1 MYKVNPYL
9 INDVKQ
15 ASVIQTGRS
24 TVVINDQELKQYL
37 KDLESNRIVSVS
49 SKDLANQFPNKGEEV
64 SRFLLQNRIF
74 SSYEKP
80 TIDYEN
86 IFLFSNNDKMT
97 ETFNYLVE
105 DLFDSNRFFLKS
117 SLKETH
123 EVGDGDL
130 VFIFLNPFILE
141 EFLEVVNDIKQKSAI
156 IKVMFYY
163 NHSIYVSHYSKDKWK
178 NPCPKCFYYSL
189 ETQLRGEVTGSGP
202 NFQTIIDLIYRRVS
216 HFNVESKLSAN
227 DLLPAIESIVRDF
240 KFEQDV
246 DHFINKAYE
255 FSIEQGT
262 KQEDLT
268 YHWEMCDCYE

>member
-141 EFLEVVNDIKQKSAI
+141 EFLEVV
-156 IKVMFYY
+156 
-163 NHSIYVSHYSKDKWK
+163 
-178 NPCPKCFYYSL
+178 
-189 ETQLRGEVTGSGP
+189 
-202 NFQTIIDLIYRRVS
+202 
-216 HFNVESKLSAN
+216 
-227 DLLPAIESIVRDF
+227 
-240 KFEQDV
+240 
-246 DHFINKAYE
+246 
-255 FSIEQGT
+255 
-262 KQEDLT
+262 
-268 YHWEMCDCYE
+268 